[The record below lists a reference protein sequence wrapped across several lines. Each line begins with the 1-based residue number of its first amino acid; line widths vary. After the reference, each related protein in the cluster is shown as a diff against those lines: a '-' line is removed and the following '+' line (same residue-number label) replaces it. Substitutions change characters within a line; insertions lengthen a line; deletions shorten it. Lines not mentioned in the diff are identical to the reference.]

1 MRIKDLAAD
10 ANQDETADE
19 FWSESMSYL
28 PETDAEQVSR
38 DGEEE
43 GDNAD
48 DPKGEGKTTQG
59 LIPSTYK

>member
-1 MRIKDLAAD
+1 MRIKDLTSD

-19 FWSESMSYL
+19 LRLEPMSYL
-28 PETDAEQVSR
+28 TEADAEKVSH

-48 DPKGEGKTTQG
+48 DPKGLGKTLQG
-59 LIPSTYK
+59 LISCTYE